1 MVSAFPFALGLLE
14 ILQLRLDHC
23 ALHVM
28 SLAGGDT
35 LQKGILIQLQ
45 VNEVDLHGWRAVSS
59 HTHDITVLLLQG
71 RAGNHHARRG
81 VEVVCFRG
89 REGLDGCI
97 AERDEPVPAV
107 CVCER
112 DAAAHLF
119 FVLLRVELCSR

>member
-45 VNEVDLHGWRAVSS
+45 VNEVDLHGWRA
-59 HTHDITVLLLQG
+59 
-71 RAGNHHARRG
+71 
-81 VEVVCFRG
+81 
-89 REGLDGCI
+89 
-97 AERDEPVPAV
+97 
-107 CVCER
+107 
-112 DAAAHLF
+112 
-119 FVLLRVELCSR
+119 